1 MRIVLKSLVC
11 LAFLTLSMPAF
22 TQSVVEVEARG
33 TITFN
38 PDSFVVLIRIDE
50 DRISLEDRPVVKAVD
65 EQKYAEEDVHEVV
78 AVEDIASGDWS
89 TLAAEPDVPPPP
101 AQVESTEERRARLQ
115 KERERYRAR
124 EDSLRSLR
132 RVRLNEFRT
141 KLAKLNIKPLF
152 IELEEMRD
160 PYGYNRGSNR
170 SEWPAVLSP
179 AQMAKVD
186 SLSQVYGRP
195 LSFEILSIR
204 MKNHDEIKRK
214 AYKAAME
221 SGRSEATVLASAM
234 NKKLGKLLEVQTQS
248 MGIEELLPVVM
259 RKEISREIRRN
270 DGLRPELYQ
279 LMQEFNWP
287 AEIPKG
293 RIEREVLQYSW
304 TESVK
309 MRFEALP

>member
-1 MRIVLKSLVC
+1 MRIFLKSLVC
-11 LAFLTLSMPAF
+11 LAFLTLALPVFA
-22 TQSVVEVEARG
+22 QSVVEVEARG

-38 PDSFVVLIRIDE
+38 PDSFVVLIRINE
-50 DRISLEDRPVVKAVD
+50 DQISLENRPVVKATDAPRSPEEEIHEVI
-65 EQKYAEEDVHEVV
+65 AVEEDFGAVDVV
-78 AVEDIASGDWS
+78 AEPVE
-89 TLAAEPDVPPPP
+89 VPSIRE
-101 AQVESTEERRARLQ
+101 ESTEERRARLQ

-132 RVRLNEFRT
+132 RLRLNEFSV
-141 KLAKLNIKPLF
+141 KLAQLNIKPLF
-152 IELEEMRD
+152 VELEELRD

-170 SEWPAVLSP
+170 TEWPAVLSP

-259 RKEISREIRRN
+259 RKELSREIRRN

-287 AEIPKG
+287 AEMPKG
-293 RIEREVLQYSW
+293 RVEREVLQYSW

-309 MRFEALP
+309 MRFETLP

>member
-1 MRIVLKSLVC
+1 MRIFLKSLVC
-11 LAFLTLSMPAF
+11 LAFLTLVLPVFA
-22 TQSVVEVEARG
+22 QSVVEVEARG

-38 PDSFVVLIRIDE
+38 PDSFVVLIRINE
-50 DRISLEDRPVVKAVD
+50 DQISLENRPVVKATDAPRSPEEEIHEVI
-65 EQKYAEEDVHEVV
+65 AVEEDFGAVDVV
-78 AVEDIASGDWS
+78 AEPVE
-89 TLAAEPDVPPPP
+89 VPSIRE
-101 AQVESTEERRARLQ
+101 ESTEERRARLQ

-132 RVRLNEFRT
+132 RLRLNEFSV
-141 KLAKLNIKPLF
+141 KLAQLNIKPLF
-152 IELEEMRD
+152 VELEELRD

-170 SEWPAVLSP
+170 TEWPAVLSP

-259 RKEISREIRRN
+259 RKELSREIRRN

-287 AEIPKG
+287 AEMPKG
-293 RIEREVLQYSW
+293 RVEREVLQYSW

-309 MRFEALP
+309 MRFETLP